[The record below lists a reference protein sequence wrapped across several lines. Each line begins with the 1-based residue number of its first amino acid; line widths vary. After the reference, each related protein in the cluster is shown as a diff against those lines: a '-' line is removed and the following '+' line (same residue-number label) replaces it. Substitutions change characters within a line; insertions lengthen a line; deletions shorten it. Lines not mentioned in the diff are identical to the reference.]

1 MLGGLGAAPPRSE
14 RCAARPAREAMRS
27 SSRNGYGVSAWGA
40 STTRGIVQASGE
52 RAELAVPGSRERQ
65 ARTIYRPPLN
75 TNLAQSTLRQKK
87 LRTENQA
94 RFLMNGVCHNQVT
107 VKWSKEVWA
116 TPTTE
121 EGSAIQRRASVQ
133 GPSIPPSRPQGRES
147 SSRRDDREHA
157 RLAIPAHARLARYTP
172 PSKLQPC

>member
-1 MLGGLGAAPPRSE
+1 
-14 RCAARPAREAMRS
+14 MRS

-121 EGSAIQRRASVQ
+121 EGTTSLHRASVQ
-133 GPSIPPSRPQGRES
+133 DPSIPPSRPQGVGELLGTWHAKRGCARASGAPDSLAPLAYNLHRETY
-147 SSRRDDREHA
+147 RIGNGGTRKGLRH
-157 RLAIPAHARLARYTP
+157 
-172 PSKLQPC
+172 PSMPD